1 MIKLSEYVIEFL
13 VGLNV
18 KHVFVIQGG
27 AVAQLIDSLAKHN
40 DINYITCQHEQAC
53 AMAADAYSRTSD
65 SIGVAMAT
73 SGPGATNLITGI
85 SNAYY
90 DSIPVLYITGNV
102 ASFRQSDNMG
112 IRQYGFQETNIVD
125 IVKPITKYSINLQQ
139 PEDIKYQ
146 LEKAIF
152 EAFNGRK
159 GPVLVDIPDDF
170 QREMIDEEELRS
182 FIPREEDQ
190 YKTKNIDFSMIQ
202 TLLDNSQRPIL
213 VYGSGI
219 ISADAINTARKLSRK
234 FNIPTLYSWPLKG
247 IFNYDDELNFGSFG
261 TNAPRSGN
269 FIIQNCDLILSI
281 GNRLDTHATGTLK
294 DFARAAKII
303 SVDIDNNELEKFE
316 KFGKH
321 IDMKICADAKDFING
336 LDASINYNCNNKNW
350 HEYCKKVKYQ
360 YKYKNV
366 KLEDNSLV
374 SPEYFL
380 DKLSQITPKET
391 IFIGDTGANLV
402 YLFNGLKEKFGQ
414 KFLSAF
420 NNTPMG
426 FALPAS
432 IGSAFANKNKRII
445 CCSGDG
451 GLQMNIQELATIAY
465 YRLPITIFVFNNSG
479 HGMIKQT
486 QDDWFESKYNAS
498 SHENGIP
505 KLNFKDIANAYK
517 IKSIRI
523 TNNEQIEPFL
533 ATMTFDQP
541 MLVELILDEKLR
553 INPMLQFGRPLEDMN
568 PLLNREEF
576 IENMIIDPLTV
587 SKKR

>member
-1 MIKLSEYVIEFL
+1 MIKLSEYVVGFL
-13 VGLNV
+13 VGLNI
-18 KHVFVIQGG
+18 KHAFVIQGG
-27 AVAQLIDSLAKHN
+27 SVAQLIDSIAKHSK
-40 DINYITCQHEQAC
+40 INYITCQHEQAC

-65 SIGVAMAT
+65 TIGVAVAT

-85 SNAYY
+85 ANAYY

-102 ASFRQSDNMG
+102 ASFRQSNNMG

-125 IVKPITKYSINLQQ
+125 ITKPITKYSVNLKQ
-139 PEDIKYQ
+139 PEDIKYE
-146 LEKAIF
+146 LEKALF
-152 EAFNGRK
+152 EALNGRK

-170 QREMIDEEELRS
+170 QRVLVDEEKLKS
-182 FIPREEDQ
+182 FIPKKEDQ
-190 YKTKNIDFSMIQ
+190 RERKNIDFSRIQ
-202 TLLDNSQRPIL
+202 TLLDNAQRPIL

-219 ISADAINTARKLSRK
+219 ISADSISTARTLSKKLK
-234 FNIPTLYSWPLKG
+234 IPTLYSWPLKG

-261 TNAPRSGN
+261 TNSPRSGN
-269 FIIQNCDLILSI
+269 FIIQNSDLILSI
-281 GNRLDTHATGTLK
+281 GNRLDTHATGSLK
-294 DFARAAKII
+294 DFAREAKII

-321 IDMKICADAKDFING
+321 IDMKICADAKDFIQG
-336 LDASINYNCNNKNW
+336 LDKNINYECNNKNW
-350 HEYCKKVKYQ
+350 HDYCKKVKHT
-360 YKYKNV
+360 YKYKKV
-366 KLEDNSLV
+366 KEDDTSLV

-414 KFLSAF
+414 KFISAF

-432 IGSAFANKNKRII
+432 IGTALVNTNKRII

-465 YRLPITIFVFNNSG
+465 YKLPITIFVFNNSG

-505 KLNFKDIANAYK
+505 KLNFTDIANAYK

-523 TNNEQIEPFL
+523 TNNEQIESFL
-533 ATMTFDQP
+533 SSMTFNQP

-568 PLLNREEF
+568 PLLSREEF
-576 IENMIIDPLTV
+576 IENMIIEPLEV
-587 SKKR
+587 SIKK

>member
-1 MIKLSEYVIEFL
+1 MIKLSEYVVEFL
-13 VGLNV
+13 VALNI

-27 AVAQLIDSLAKHN
+27 SVAQLIDSIAKHN
-40 DINYITCQHEQAC
+40 NINYITCQHEQAC
-53 AMAADAYSRTSD
+53 AMAADAYSRTSNT
-65 SIGVAMAT
+65 IGVAVAT

-85 SNAYY
+85 ANAYY

-102 ASFRQSDNMG
+102 ASFRQSNDMG

-125 IVKPITKYSINLQQ
+125 ITKPITKYSVNLKK
-139 PEDIKYQ
+139 PDDIKYE
-146 LEKAIF
+146 LEKALF
-152 EAFNGRK
+152 EARDGRK
-159 GPVLVDIPDDF
+159 GPVLLDIPDDF
-170 QREMIDEEELRS
+170 QRVLLDEEKLKS
-182 FIPREEDQ
+182 FIPRKEDQ
-190 YKTKNIDFSMIQ
+190 KETKNINFSMIQ

-219 ISADAINTARKLSRK
+219 ISADAISTARALSK
-234 FNIPTLYSWPLKG
+234 KINIPTLYSWPLKG

-261 TNAPRSGN
+261 TNSPRSGN
-269 FIIQNCDLILSI
+269 FIIQNSDLILSI
-281 GNRLDTHATGTLK
+281 GNRLDTHATGVLK
-294 DFARAAKII
+294 DFAREAKII
-303 SVDIDNNELEKFE
+303 TIDIDNNELEKFQ

-321 IDMKICADAKDFING
+321 IDMKICADAKDFIRG
-336 LDASINYNCNNKNW
+336 LDENINYKCNNKNW
-350 HEYCKKVKYQ
+350 HDYCKKVKHN
-360 YKYKNV
+360 YKYTNV
-366 KLEDNSLV
+366 KEKNSSLV

-391 IFIGDTGANLV
+391 VFIGDTGANLV
-402 YLFNGLKEKFGQ
+402 YLFNGLKEKLGQ

-432 IGSAFANKNKRII
+432 IGSALANKNKRII

-465 YRLPITIFVFNNSG
+465 YKLPITIFVFNNSG

-505 KLNFKDIANAYK
+505 KLIFADIANAYK
-517 IKSIRI
+517 IKSIKI
-523 TNNEQIEPFL
+523 TNNEQIESCL
-533 ATMTFDQP
+533 STITFNQP

-568 PLLNREEF
+568 PLLDRKDF
-576 IENMIIDPLTV
+576 FKDMIIEPLKV
-587 SKKR
+587 SKN